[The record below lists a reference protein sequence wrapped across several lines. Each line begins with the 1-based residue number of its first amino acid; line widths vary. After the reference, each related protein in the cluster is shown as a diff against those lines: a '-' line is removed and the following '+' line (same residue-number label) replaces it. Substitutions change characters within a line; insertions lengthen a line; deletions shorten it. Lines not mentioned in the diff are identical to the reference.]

1 MQARDPKP
9 YVEQYIKSFFALW
22 DVKLMKEKGYSFLM
36 ANRIPGYELQDQLK
50 LAGYKIKTV
59 SPMRLFKFLD
69 HVEAGTVGLRAG
81 YTDLNRRVKRK
92 KSILKK
98 FEG

>member
-1 MQARDPKP
+1 
-9 YVEQYIKSFFALW
+9 
-22 DVKLMKEKGYSFLM
+22 KGYSFLM
-36 ANRIPGYELQDQLK
+36 ANRIPGYELQDL
-50 LAGYKIKTV
+50 LRRTGYKIKTV

-98 FEG
+98 FEA